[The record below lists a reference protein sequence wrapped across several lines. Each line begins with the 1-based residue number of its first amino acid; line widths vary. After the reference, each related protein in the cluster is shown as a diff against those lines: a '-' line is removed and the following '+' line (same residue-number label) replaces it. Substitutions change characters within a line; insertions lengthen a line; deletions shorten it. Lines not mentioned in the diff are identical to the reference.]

1 MCAWTCR
8 NMHRRAH
15 TWKKVASNG
24 SDICIQPALVIFHPI
39 WFMHIFQLWLPPP
52 PATATPLPC
61 LPQVCLV
68 RCLGPLCVRMLMTA
82 IYLAGFTAATIKN
95 LWFLRWPVFTCY
107 TASYIAYTYIPCAY
121 QLAVPTE
128 SVTNWKLKVENSYLK
143 SADFSCSELLLRDIV
158 DRY

>member
-52 PATATPLPC
+52 PAAATPLPC

-107 TASYIAYTYIPCAY
+107 TASYIAYIYHVHINLLY
-121 QLAVPTE
+121 LQNQLQIG
-128 SVTNWKLKVENSYLK
+128 SLKWSILIWN
-143 SADFSCSELLLRDIV
+143 LLTFHVQNCFLEIL
-158 DRY
+158 